1 MSELI
6 PVTDDSVGLGGGASA
21 IIAEIVGMLG
31 ELEQDGISRQI
42 DIKSMPLSKGE
53 VARLKEV
60 LGEGEARIELELN
73 GPSRCQETA
82 FPGVWWIQHMSADG
96 TLVAELIEV
105 ARVPD
110 ILAYDETEI
119 SESIASLSERLRH
132 SGSNLQESQDE

>member
-6 PVTDDSVGLGGGASA
+6 PVVDKSVGLGGGASA
-21 IIAEIVGMLG
+21 ILAEIEGMLRQ
-31 ELEQDGISRQI
+31 LQRDGASRQI
-42 DIKSMPLSKGE
+42 DIKSMPLSQGE
-53 VARLKEV
+53 IARLKDV

-82 FPGVWWIQHMSADG
+82 FPGVWWIQHMSTDG

-110 ILAYDETEI
+110 ILVYEDEEI
-119 SESIASLSERLRH
+119 DESIASLSERLERA
-132 SGSNLQESQDE
+132 GSNLQESQDE